1 MRGAPT
7 GSGAP
12 LALSGGMRFPTIRN
26 VLLCTLLVG
35 APASAFAQGASVDF
49 SVDVDASFGGE
60 PVASVD
66 VFYDQL
72 APYGVWLDDPS
83 YGTVFTPARDD
94 FEPYTNGHWIY
105 TDAGMTWVS
114 PDPFEWAT
122 AHYGRWAWS
131 DYYDRWVWL
140 PDTTWGPAWV
150 EWRESGDDLGWAPLA
165 PQVAIDIGYEPP
177 VSVWHY
183 CNAQHVLDAHVS
195 RYYEPRERV
204 VEIHREARPIQ
215 RYAEVS
221 GTRVIAGPAPETL
234 RARNVNVRPVRV
246 DARQVGRMSPSDAQ
260 AAQRRAEQRRAAD
273 EQRNRDRIQR
283 DANLRAKARPAQ
295 APPAGPTM
303 TPAPARSNTPI
314 PQPQPQP
321 QPQRQRQPEPQP
333 PTQPPERTQPPT
345 QPPHSP
351 AEPGAR
357 AQPQPE
363 PQRARPEPQRPE
375 PKQTQRPPQRRGPT
389 QRPQPPSDEPRPP
402 SNQPTPPSDHPRPQ
416 PPAQVKPEPTPPAPR
431 PIPPRAQPQ
440 PPPRAQPQP
449 PRAQPQPHPQRGNER
464 RDEHRKPHDR

>member
-1 MRGAPT
+1 M
-7 GSGAP
+7 
-12 LALSGGMRFPTIRN
+12 
-26 VLLCTLLVG
+26 
-35 APASAFAQGASVDF
+35 DF

-321 QPQRQRQPEPQP
+321 QPQRQRQPEPQRQRQPEPQP

-440 PPPRAQPQP
+440 PP
-449 PRAQPQPHPQRGNER
+449 RAQPQPHPQRGNER